1 MEVTIIL
8 IPAKLVHVSACVNI
22 DQCVFFQGKMQLY
35 ISWILLVSSASLSSA
50 ELPSINDDEGNK
62 QKWHLLT
69 FFYFLEM
76 FLCNTE

>member
-22 DQCVFFQGKMQLY
+22 DQFIFLQGKMQLF

-50 ELPSINDDEGNK
+50 ELPSINEDEGNK
-62 QKWHLLT
+62 
-69 FFYFLEM
+69 
-76 FLCNTE
+76 

>member
-69 FFYFLEM
+69 FFFI
-76 FLCNTE
+76 F

>member
-8 IPAKLVHVSACVNI
+8 IPSKLVHVSVCVNI
-22 DQCVFFQGKMQLY
+22 DQCIFLQGKMQLY

>member
-8 IPAKLVHVSACVNI
+8 IPAKLVHVSVCVNI
-22 DQCVFFQGKMQLY
+22 DQCIFLQGKMQLY